1 MKPIEHNNSPML
13 RRTLAAIALCYFAS
27 YAHGESAPATT
38 DAPILEVKRFVIEG
52 DNPLS
57 AQETDAI
64 LAPHLGPHKNLTTLE
79 AAASALEQAL
89 RGRGH
94 AFHRV
99 IVPAQRPVGG
109 ELKLQIVSFVLN
121 EATVTGNE
129 HFSTE
134 NILRSLPALEVGK
147 SPDLKALSSQ
157 LGLANEHPSKRL
169 SINIKESARR
179 DALDAEVR
187 VRDGKILQPFASLT
201 GHTRDFDNT
210 INRNTGYTRLTLGL
224 QHANLFDRDHVATL
238 AYTTSPEHVSDVTQY
253 GAFYWL
259 PFYGYNTSL
268 NAYYTKSDINT
279 GTVGLGG
286 QSFDVSGK
294 GEFWGLRATYA
305 LPRVGEISHHVS
317 VAIDDRYFESTL
329 GTVGLIQTV
338 PVGSRP
344 ISLRYTARQERPQST
359 FGGYVEYAINT
370 GGGRASSDLEYATSS
385 LRTAEN
391 PGPNWEALRWGLEG
405 HVGIAANWFFIGRLR
420 GQYADEPLIPGE
432 QFGIGGSASVRGLR
446 ERETAGD
453 RGYFVNL
460 ELQAP
465 NVGGGV
471 LPFVFYDQ
479 GYRRHVSP
487 VPGIPVKD
495 SASSIGAGIRWNWQ
509 KKLDVSVTYANV
521 VNGVAAGTPSG
532 HDQLLFSAFY
542 RF

>member
-1 MKPIEHNNSPML
+1 MLLLIAFCVVPAAGWSQKPAGS
-13 RRTLAAIALCYFAS
+13 
-27 YAHGESAPATT
+27 
-38 DAPILEVKRFVIEG
+38 APILEVKRFIIEG
-52 DNPLS
+52 ENPLS
-57 AQETDAI
+57 PQETDAI
-64 LAPHLGPHKNLTTLE
+64 LAPHLGSHQSLTTIE

-89 RGRGH
+89 RSRGYS
-94 AFHRV
+94 FHRV
-99 IVPAQRPVGG
+99 IVPAQRPTAG
-109 ELKLQIVSFVLN
+109 ELKLQVLSFPLN
-121 EATVTGNE
+121 EVTVTGNQ
-129 HFSTE
+129 HFSND
-134 NILRSLPALEVGK
+134 NILRSLPGLQPGK
-147 SPDLKALSSQ
+147 SPDLRVLSSQ

-169 SINIKESARR
+169 TINIKESAKR

-187 VRDGKILQPFASLT
+187 VRDGPIIQPFVSLT
-201 GHTRDFDNT
+201 GHTRDHDNT
-210 INRNTGYTRLTLGL
+210 VNRNTGYTRLTLGL

-294 GEFWGLRATYA
+294 GEFWGVRVTYA
-305 LPRVGEISHHVS
+305 LPRLGEISQNVS
-317 VAIDDRYFESTL
+317 LGIDDRYFESTL
-329 GTVGLIQTV
+329 TTTGLVQTV

-344 ISLRYTARQERPQST
+344 ISLRYTVRQERPRST
-359 FGGYVEYAINT
+359 FGGYAEYVVNT
-370 GGGRASSDLEYATSS
+370 GSGRASSDAEYAVSS
-385 LRTAEN
+385 LRSGVN
-391 PGPNWEALRWGLEG
+391 PGPNWEAWRWGLEG
-405 HVGIAANWFFIGRLR
+405 HYGIATNWLVIGRLR

-432 QFGIGGSASVRGLR
+432 QFGFGGAGSVRGIR
-446 ERETAGD
+446 EREAAGD
-453 RGYFVNL
+453 RGHYFNL

-465 NVGGGV
+465 DVGGGI

-487 VPGIPVKD
+487 VPGLPVKD
-495 SASSIGAGIRWNWQ
+495 SASSIGAGLRWNWQ
-509 KKLDVSVTYANV
+509 RKLDVTLTYANV
-521 VNGVAAGTPSG
+521 LNGVALGTPGG